1 MEQEGRG
8 AEGGEGKASTQRVN
22 KRKSG
27 HKERTEKE

>member
-8 AEGGEGKASTQRVN
+8 GGGGGKASTQRVN
-22 KRKSG
+22 KRKGG